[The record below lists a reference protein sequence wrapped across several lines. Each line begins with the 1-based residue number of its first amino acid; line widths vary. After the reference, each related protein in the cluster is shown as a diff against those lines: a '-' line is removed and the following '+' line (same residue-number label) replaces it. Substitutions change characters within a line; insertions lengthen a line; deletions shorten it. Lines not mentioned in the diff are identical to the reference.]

1 MARGSVREGSC
12 LIVSDRAEAEE
23 DGGYAPLLAC
33 SSVPQASC
41 LRDPT
46 HFLHASSPFPPPG
59 CSGVVSS
66 VYLTVTLFS
75 THTDPRAIF
84 VATPPAFR
92 GGLTSP
98 RDLELQL
105 NAHFPE
111 IPIFLEKPVA
121 TGAPW
126 QESVG
131 EAKEVAKRLEAG
143 HKGVISI
150 G

>member
-1 MARGSVREGSC
+1 MDEKEC
-12 LIVSDRAEAEE
+12 LISSDRAEAEE
-23 DGGYAPLLAC
+23 DGGYAPLLTC
-33 SSVPQASC
+33 SSVPRAPG
-41 LRDPT
+41 LRDLT
-46 HFLHASSPFPPPG
+46 HFLPSLKAIRVRCPLYTSQSP
-59 CSGVVSS
+59 
-66 VYLTVTLFS
+66 TLQ
-75 THTDPRAIF
+75 HPTDPRAIF

-143 HKGVISI
+143 HQGVISI

>member
-1 MARGSVREGSC
+1 MSHVLPAF
-12 LIVSDRAEAEE
+12 AT
-23 DGGYAPLLAC
+23 LL
-33 SSVPQASC
+33 
-41 LRDPT
+41 T
-46 HFLHASSPFPPPG
+46 PFTLPPP
-59 CSGVVSS
+59 SLLNAVRVWVALRTSH
-66 VYLTVTLFS
+66 LPTLQRPA
-75 THTDPRAIF
+75 DPRAIF